1 MSQLKDIIS
10 QLQKLELE
18 EKNKQ
23 QAVQQPIHKV
33 DTCCICLDDITT
45 KKNTTTLQCGHGF
58 HLPCF
63 MEFIL
68 AGRQSNN
75 QSCPL
80 CRNSV
85 GFTEEVQSKL
95 SSGNQGVVNEHTVM
109 DLTNIQQD
117 IVDTLKFHIG
127 FAYTPNGIQEKLTR
141 YAELK
146 DIKSNCK
153 LLAEGNRVNM
163 QRGLRG
169 RHMFSYNREW
179 DSQ

>member
-45 KKNTTTLQCGHGF
+45 KKNTTTLQCGHSF

-63 MEFIL
+63 MEFIF
-68 AGRQSNN
+68 AGIQSNN

-95 SSGNQGVVNEHTVM
+95 STGNQVFDKTNVM
-109 DLTNIQQD
+109 NLTGIQAD
-117 IVDTLKFHIG
+117 IVDTLKLHSG
-127 FAYTPNGIQEKLTR
+127 YAYTPNGIQDKMTGFFSIPS
-141 YAELK
+141 
-146 DIKSNCK
+146 IKSNCK
-153 LLAEGNRVNM
+153 LLAEGGRLNM

-169 RHMFSYNREW
+169 IHMFSYSREW
-179 DSQ
+179 DTQ